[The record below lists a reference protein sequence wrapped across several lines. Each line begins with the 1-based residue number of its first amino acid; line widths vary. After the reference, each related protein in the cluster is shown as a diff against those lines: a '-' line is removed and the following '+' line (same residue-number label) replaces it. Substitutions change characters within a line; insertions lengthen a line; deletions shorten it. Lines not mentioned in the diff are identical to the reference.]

1 MKNAPAPLKV
11 MLVTVFTLFA
21 GFGSALASTAD
32 TTPRE
37 ENIQTIRSFL
47 GEETVQAALLQK
59 GISAEQVE
67 EVNQNLDRLSDSQ
80 IQTLAM
86 NLDRPEGR
94 PEESAAPGDTA
105 GGGIESADW
114 GKDAG
119 YKALF
124 LVLIALVIIVALM
137 FPTFPQLLPL
147 LGA

>member
-1 MKNAPAPLKV
+1 MKNAPSPLKV
-11 MLVTVFTLFA
+11 MLVTLFTLLA

-47 GEETVQAALLQK
+47 DEEHVQTALIK
-59 GISAEQVE
+59 EGVSAEQVE
-67 EVNQNLDRLSDSQ
+67 DLKGNLDRLSDSQ

-86 NLDRPEGR
+86 NLDRPSAR
-94 PEESAAPGDTA
+94 PEESPMAA
-105 GGGIESADW
+105 GGIESDDW

-119 YKALF
+119 YKAIF
-124 LVLIALVIIVALM
+124 LILIALVIIAAIM
-137 FPTFPQLLPL
+137 YPTFPSLLPL

>member
-11 MLVTVFTLFA
+11 MFVALFTLLA

-47 GEETVQAALLQK
+47 GEETVHAGLLK
-59 GISAEQVE
+59 NGISAEQVE
-67 EVNQNLDRLSDSQ
+67 VVKENLDLLSDSQ
-80 IQTLAM
+80 IQTLSM
-86 NLDRPEGR
+86 NLDRPEAR
-94 PEESAAPGDTA
+94 PEESPAPGDAA
-105 GGGIESADW
+105 GGGIESSDW

-124 LVLIALVIIVALM
+124 LILIALVIIAAIM

>member
-11 MLVTVFTLFA
+11 MFVALFTLLA

-47 GEETVQAALLQK
+47 GEETVHAGLLK
-59 GISAEQVE
+59 NGISAEQVE
-67 EVNQNLDRLSDSQ
+67 VVKENLDLLSDSQ
-80 IQTLAM
+80 IQTLSM
-86 NLDRPEGR
+86 NLDRPEAR
-94 PEESAAPGDTA
+94 P
-105 GGGIESADW
+105 IESSDW

-124 LVLIALVIIVALM
+124 LILIALVIIAAIM

>member
-1 MKNAPAPLKV
+1 MKNPLDIP
-11 MLVTVFTLFA
+11 MLLLTTLFVLLA
-21 GFGSALASTAD
+21 GSGTALASAAD
-32 TTPRE
+32 TTTRE

-47 GEETVQAALLQK
+47 GEEGVQTALQRK

-67 EVNQNLDRLSDSQ
+67 EVTQNLDRLSDSQ

-94 PEESAAPGDTA
+94 PEESPAA
-105 GGGIESADW
+105 GGAVESADW

-119 YKALF
+119 YKAIF
-124 LVLIALVIIVALM
+124 LILIALVIIVAIM
-137 FPTFPQLLPL
+137 YPTFPQLLPL

>member
-1 MKNAPAPLKV
+1 MKNAPSPLKV
-11 MLVTVFTLFA
+11 MLIALFALLA

-47 GEETVQAALLQK
+47 GEEDVQTALLQK
-59 GISAEQVE
+59 GISAQQVE
-67 EVNQNLDRLSDSQ
+67 EVKENLDRLSDSQ

-86 NLDRPEGR
+86 NLDPPSAR
-94 PEESAAPGDTA
+94 PEESPTA
-105 GGGIESADW
+105 GSGIESDDW

-119 YKALF
+119 YKAIF
-124 LVLIALVIIVALM
+124 LILIALVIIAAIM